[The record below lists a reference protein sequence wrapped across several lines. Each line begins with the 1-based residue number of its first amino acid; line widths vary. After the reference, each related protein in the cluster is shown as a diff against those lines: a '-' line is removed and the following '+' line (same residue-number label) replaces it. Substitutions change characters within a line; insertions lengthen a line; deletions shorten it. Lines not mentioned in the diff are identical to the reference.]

1 MNSTTTSAP
10 VACNAS
16 TERDQAEL
24 QLVSFEV
31 GGEEF
36 GLDIVRV
43 QEIIRMQPITRVP
56 NSPSFVEGVINLR
69 GKVIPI
75 LSLRKRFGLEERAAD
90 RDTRIVIAE
99 VAGAV
104 LGFVVDRVCEVLR
117 ITTGAIEPT
126 PRLTKQGRAYVAG
139 VGRAGERLVILLD
152 IERLIS
158 GPESS
163 AAAELAPVQA

>member
-1 MNSTTTSAP
+1 MNTTTIASPAPSDASAELGR
-10 VACNAS
+10 A
-16 TERDQAEL
+16 DL

-75 LSLRKRFGLEERAAD
+75 LSLRKRFGLEERPAD
-90 RDTRIVIAE
+90 RETRIVIVD
-99 VAGAV
+99 VASAV
-104 LGFVVDRVCEVLR
+104 LGLVVDRVCEVLR
-117 ITTGAIEPT
+117 ITPDAVEPT
-126 PRLTKQGRAYVAG
+126 PRLTKLERAYVAG
-139 VGRAGERLVILLD
+139 VGRAAERLVILLD

-163 AAAELAPVQA
+163 AAAELAHV

>member
-1 MNSTTTSAP
+1 MNTTTTSAP
-10 VACNAS
+10 VAGNAS
-16 TERDQAEL
+16 AERDLAEL

-75 LSLRKRFGLEERAAD
+75 LSLRKRFGLEGRAAD
-90 RDTRIVIAE
+90 RETRIVIGE

-117 ITTGAIEPT
+117 IAAGAIEPT
-126 PRLTKQGRAYVAG
+126 PRLTKVGRAYVAG

-152 IERLIS
+152 MERLIS
-158 GPESS
+158 GAESS
-163 AAAELAPVQA
+163 SAAELAQSQV